1 MSGMSDEDQ
10 ENEKEADEGE
20 SLELVEVDEDEEI
33 DELEVDEDDELDE
46 SDEVVEEKVPE
57 KGAYLIIG
65 QGDFS
70 TVMSNRGADD
80 PGDNTLSAPH
90 AICKF
95 GDMLFV
101 SDGGNHRVLIWD
113 QFPEEMGEPSNVVLG
128 QEDFA
133 DCLEN
138 RGLSTTLDEMT
149 SGLGDENLDGFTIS
163 KAEEDTLSMPAGLS
177 VIDGKLYV
185 VDSGNH
191 RVARWNGIPSDD
203 GEPPTLVMGQDNL
216 EQNEANREGLVGS
229 GSLFFPTGICSGD
242 DQHVFVA
249 DKDNHRVL
257 IWKKIP
263 FSDGWNADLCLGQK
277 DMDER
282 DANRGDFDNVLQDT
296 LSFPTGVF
304 YDVENDKVF
313 VVDQGNN
320 RVLIWN
326 SLPRDN
332 GQPAD
337 VVIGQ
342 KDFVSRSP
350 NMGKGENRADQGSMY
365 FPNDVV
371 AGKTGFFVSDSGNNR
386 VLYWKEVPTENGQ
399 PADMVFGQSNFHD
412 NRHNRYTKAN
422 AATLNDPYGLW
433 LEEEEN
439 PDWVPLEER
448 PEKKPAEESLDESS
462 PEGGVEEDNADE
474 YIPEYLFKLFIADR
488 GNSRVAVWNEL
499 PIMPEEEDKEQ
510 DDFIEIED
518 ANLLI
523 GEDEDDDYL
532 ADEDDDQATPTE
544 ELPSV

>member
-1 MSGMSDEDQ
+1 MSDEDQ
-10 ENEKEADEGE
+10 EDKEDLNEEE
-20 SLELVEVDEDEEI
+20 SLELVETGEEDEL
-33 DELEVDEDDELDE
+33 DELEVDESDELDE
-46 SDEVVEEKVPE
+46 LDEVVDEKIPE
-57 KGAYLIIG
+57 RGAYLIIG

-70 TVMSNRGADD
+70 TIMSNRGADD
-80 PGDNTLSAPH
+80 PGDNTLSAPQGVF
-90 AICKF
+90 KF

-101 SDGGNHRVLIWD
+101 SDAGNHRVLVWD
-113 QFPEEMGEPSNVVLG
+113 QFPEESGEPSNVVLG

-163 KAEEDTLSMPAGLS
+163 KAEEDTLSMPAGLC

-185 VDSGNH
+185 VDGGNH

-216 EQNEANREGLVGS
+216 EENEANRQGLVGS

-263 FSDGWNADLCLGQK
+263 FSDGWNADISLGQSG
-277 DMDER
+277 MDER
-282 DANRGDFDNVLQDT
+282 DANRGDFENVQQDT
-296 LSFPTGVF
+296 MSFPTGVF

-326 SLPRDN
+326 SLPRDS

-350 NMGKGENRADQGSMY
+350 NMGKGDGRASQESMY
-365 FPNDVV
+365 FPNGVV
-371 AGKTGFFVSDSGNNR
+371 AGKTGFFVSDTGNNR

-399 PADMVFGQSNFHD
+399 PADMVLGQANFFD
-412 NRHNRYTKAN
+412 NRHNRNGQAN
-422 AATLNDPYGLW
+422 ATTLNDPYGLW

-439 PDWVPLEER
+439 PEWVPPEENALEETQ
-448 PEKKPAEESLDESS
+448 EEETLDESS
-462 PEGGVEEDNADE
+462 SGEGEETVEEE
-474 YIPEYLFKLFIADR
+474 IPEYLFKLLIADR

-499 PIMPEEEDKEQ
+499 PIPATDEVVDDEGDQIEVEDS
-510 DDFIEIED
+510 
-518 ANLLI
+518 NLLI
-523 GEDEDDDYL
+523 GDDDEEDEDDS
-532 ADEDDDQATPTE
+532 PK

>member
-1 MSGMSDEDQ
+1 MPDEDQ
-10 ENEKEADEGE
+10 ENKEDLNEEE
-20 SLELVEVDEDEEI
+20 SLELVKTNDEDEL
-33 DELEVDEDDELDE
+33 DELEVDESDELDE
-46 SDEVVEEKVPE
+46 LDEVVVDEKIPE
-57 KGAYLIIG
+57 RGAYLIIG

-80 PGDNTLSAPH
+80 PGDNTLSAPQGV
-90 AICKF
+90 CKF

-101 SDGGNHRVLIWD
+101 SDAGNHRVLVWD
-113 QFPEEMGEPSNVVLG
+113 QFPEESGEPSNVVLG

-163 KAEEDTLSMPAGLS
+163 KAEEDTLSMPAGLC

-216 EQNEANREGLVGS
+216 EENEANRQGLVGS
-229 GSLFFPTGICSGD
+229 GSLFFPTGVCSGD

-263 FSDGWNADLCLGQK
+263 FSDGWNADISLGQLG
-277 DMDER
+277 MDER
-282 DANRGDFDNVLQDT
+282 DANRGDFDNVQQDT
-296 LSFPTGVF
+296 MSFPTGVF

-326 SLPRDN
+326 SLPRDS

-350 NMGKGENRADQGSMY
+350 NMGKGEGRASQESMY

-371 AGKTGFFVSDSGNNR
+371 AGKTGFFVSDTGNNR
-386 VLYWKEVPTENGQ
+386 VLYWKEIPTENGQ
-399 PADMVFGQSNFHD
+399 PADMVFGQANFFE
-412 NRHNRYTKAN
+412 NRHNRSGQAN
-422 AATLNDPYGLW
+422 ATTLNDPYGLW

-439 PDWVPLEER
+439 PEWVPPEENALEGTQ
-448 PEKKPAEESLDESS
+448 EETQEETLDESS
-462 PEGGVEEDNADE
+462 SGEEEETVEEE
-474 YIPEYLFKLFIADR
+474 IPEYLFKLFIADR

-499 PIMPEEEDKEQ
+499 PIPPTDESAGDED
-510 DDFIEIED
+510 DHIEIED
-518 ANLLI
+518 PNLLI
-523 GEDEDDDYL
+523 GDDDEEDEGDSP
-532 ADEDDDQATPTE
+532 EG
-544 ELPSV
+544 LPSV

>member
-1 MSGMSDEDQ
+1 MSDEDR

-20 SLELVEVDEDEEI
+20 PLELVEVDEDDEL

-46 SDEVVEEKVPE
+46 LDEVVEEKVPE

-70 TVMSNRGADD
+70 TIMSNRGADD

-101 SDGGNHRVLIWD
+101 SDGGNHRVLVWD

-399 PADMVFGQSNFHD
+399 PADMVFGQSNFSD
-412 NRHNRYTKAN
+412 NKHNRYTKAN
-422 AATLNDPYGLW
+422 ASTLNDPYGLW

-448 PEKKPAEESLDESS
+448 PEKKPTEESLDESS

-474 YIPEYLFKLFIADR
+474 YVPEYLFKLFIADR
-488 GNSRVAVWNEL
+488 GNSRVAVWNEF

-532 ADEDDDQATPTE
+532 ADEDDDQTTPTE

>member
-1 MSGMSDEDQ
+1 MPDEDQ
-10 ENEKEADEGE
+10 ENKEDLNEEE
-20 SLELVEVDEDEEI
+20 SLELVKTNDEDEL
-33 DELEVDEDDELDE
+33 DELEVDESDELDE
-46 SDEVVEEKVPE
+46 LDEVVVDEKIPE
-57 KGAYLIIG
+57 RGAYLIIG

-80 PGDNTLSAPH
+80 PGDNTLSAPQGV
-90 AICKF
+90 CKF

-101 SDGGNHRVLIWD
+101 SDAGNHRVLVWD
-113 QFPEEMGEPSNVVLG
+113 QFPEESGEPSNVVLG

-163 KAEEDTLSMPAGLS
+163 KAEEDTLSMPAGLC

-216 EQNEANREGLVGS
+216 EENEANRQGLVGS
-229 GSLFFPTGICSGD
+229 GSLFFPTGVCSGD

-263 FSDGWNADLCLGQK
+263 FSDGWNADISLGQLG
-277 DMDER
+277 MDER
-282 DANRGDFDNVLQDT
+282 DANRGDFENVQQDT
-296 LSFPTGVF
+296 MSFPTGVF

-326 SLPRDN
+326 SLPRDS

-350 NMGKGENRADQGSMY
+350 NMGKGEGRASQESMY

-371 AGKTGFFVSDSGNNR
+371 AGKTGFFVSDTGNNR
-386 VLYWKEVPTENGQ
+386 VLYWKEIPTENGQ
-399 PADMVFGQSNFHD
+399 PADMVFGQANFFE
-412 NRHNRYTKAN
+412 NRHNRSGQAN
-422 AATLNDPYGLW
+422 ATTLNDPYGLW

-439 PDWVPLEER
+439 PEWVPPEENALEE
-448 PEKKPAEESLDESS
+448 AQEEETLDESS
-462 PEGGVEEDNADE
+462 SGEEEEAVEEE
-474 YIPEYLFKLFIADR
+474 ISEYLFKLFIADR

-499 PIMPEEEDKEQ
+499 PIPPTDESEGDED
-510 DDFIEIED
+510 DHIEIED
-518 ANLLI
+518 PNLLI
-523 GEDEDDDYL
+523 GDDDEEDEGDS
-532 ADEDDDQATPTE
+532 PE

>member
-1 MSGMSDEDQ
+1 MSDEDQ
-10 ENEKEADEGE
+10 ENKEDLNEEE
-20 SLELVEVDEDEEI
+20 SLELVETNDEDEL
-33 DELEVDEDDELDE
+33 DELEVDESDELDE
-46 SDEVVEEKVPE
+46 LDEVVEEKIPE
-57 KGAYLIIG
+57 RGAYLIIG

-80 PGDNTLSAPH
+80 PGDNTLSAPQGV
-90 AICKF
+90 CKF
-95 GDMLFV
+95 GDMLFI
-101 SDGGNHRVLIWD
+101 SDAGNHRVLVWD
-113 QFPEEMGEPSNVVLG
+113 QFPEENGEPSNVVLG

-163 KAEEDTLSMPAGLS
+163 KAEEDTLSMPAGLC

-216 EQNEANREGLVGS
+216 EENEANRQGLVGS
-229 GSLFFPTGICSGD
+229 GSLFFPTGISSGD

-263 FSDGWNADLCLGQK
+263 FSDGWNADISLGQSG
-277 DMDER
+277 MDER
-282 DANRGDFDNVLQDT
+282 DANRGDFENVQQDT
-296 LSFPTGVF
+296 MSFPTGVF

-326 SLPRDN
+326 SLPRDA

-350 NMGKGENRADQGSMY
+350 NMGKGDGRCSQESMY
-365 FPNDVV
+365 FPNGVV
-371 AGKTGFFVSDSGNNR
+371 AGKTGFFVSDTGNNR
-386 VLYWKEVPTENGQ
+386 VLYWKETPTENGQ
-399 PADMVFGQSNFHD
+399 PADMVFGQSNFFD
-412 NRHNRYTKAN
+412 NRHNRNGQAN
-422 AATLNDPYGLW
+422 ATTLNDPYGLW

-439 PDWVPLEER
+439 PEWVPPEENAL
-448 PEKKPAEESLDESS
+448 AETQEEETLDESS
-462 PEGGVEEDNADE
+462 SGEGEDTVEEE
-474 YIPEYLFKLFIADR
+474 IPEYLFKLFIADR
-488 GNSRVAVWNEL
+488 GNSRVVVWNEL
-499 PIMPEEEDKEQ
+499 PIPPTDEGEGDEGDH
-510 DDFIEIED
+510 IEIED

-523 GEDEDDDYL
+523 GDDEEEDEDDS
-532 ADEDDDQATPTE
+532 PE

>member
-1 MSGMSDEDQ
+1 MPDEDQ
-10 ENEKEADEGE
+10 ENKEDLNEEE
-20 SLELVEVDEDEEI
+20 SLELVKTNDEDEL
-33 DELEVDEDDELDE
+33 DELEVDESDELDE
-46 SDEVVEEKVPE
+46 LDEVVVDEKIPE
-57 KGAYLIIG
+57 RGAYLIIG

-80 PGDNTLSAPH
+80 PGDNTLSAPQGV
-90 AICKF
+90 CKF

-101 SDGGNHRVLIWD
+101 SDAGNHRVLVWD
-113 QFPEEMGEPSNVVLG
+113 QFPEESGEPSNVVLG

-163 KAEEDTLSMPAGLS
+163 KAEEDTLSMPAGLC

-216 EQNEANREGLVGS
+216 EENEANRQGLVGS
-229 GSLFFPTGICSGD
+229 GSLFFPTGVCSGD

-263 FSDGWNADLCLGQK
+263 FSDGWNADISLGQLG
-277 DMDER
+277 MDER
-282 DANRGDFDNVLQDT
+282 DANRGDFDNVQQDT
-296 LSFPTGVF
+296 MSFPTGVF

-326 SLPRDN
+326 SLPRDS

-350 NMGKGENRADQGSMY
+350 NMGKGEGRASQESMY

-371 AGKTGFFVSDSGNNR
+371 AGKTGFFVSDTGNNR
-386 VLYWKEVPTENGQ
+386 VLYWKEIPTENGQ
-399 PADMVFGQSNFHD
+399 PADMVFGQANFFE
-412 NRHNRYTKAN
+412 NRHNRSGQAN
-422 AATLNDPYGLW
+422 ATTLNDPYGLW

-439 PDWVPLEER
+439 PEWVPSEENTLEGTQ
-448 PEKKPAEESLDESS
+448 EEETLDESS
-462 PEGGVEEDNADE
+462 SGEEEETVEEE
-474 YIPEYLFKLFIADR
+474 IPEYLFKLFIADR

-499 PIMPEEEDKEQ
+499 PIPPTDESAGDED
-510 DDFIEIED
+510 DHIEIED
-518 ANLLI
+518 PNLLI
-523 GEDEDDDYL
+523 GDDDEEDEGDS
-532 ADEDDDQATPTE
+532 PE